1 MPFSFF
7 QNFGFLGCWVG
18 GGRGVGGGKEQKE
31 ALNDKK
37 NCVTLYLR
45 DYLIVV
51 FGTHV

>member
-1 MPFSFF
+1 MLFSFF
-7 QNFGFLGCWVG
+7 SKFWFSGVLG
-18 GGRGVGGGKEQKE
+18 GGEWVGGGKEKKE